1 MLAFGLKKKKKDTKI
16 SIFCI
21 RIQFLKSLHCCL
33 GFYLHNPPKWHSFKK
48 PLYKHNKHKHI
59 YYLLKMPRILVRD
72 PLALLRVGF
81 CIGTEEW
88 FSTSCHI
95 PNTSGLLAVQ
105 ELTPPQ
111 VEREQ
116 RTLQPH
122 GCSLFSDHTT
132 TAPEQSYSLENAAA
146 ILLPA
151 SIGRLVAKLLKIAV
165 NRSLNSNTYGT
176 SNSELFFILF

>member
-1 MLAFGLKKKKKDTKI
+1 MLAFGLKKKKDTKI

-33 GFYLHNPPKWHSFKK
+33 GFYLLSTTPQNGILLKNRYINSH
-48 PLYKHNKHKHI
+48 
-59 YYLLKMPRILVRD
+59 YLLKMPRILVRD

-122 GCSLFSDHTT
+122 GCSLLSDHTT